1 MKIRWVIYNQFKVLL
16 LFDGFVASIIKLEYD
31 VFTIIQGFQCFKP
44 NLYFLFL
51 ISGTFIHTI
60 IYSWIMVFYLFYS
73 DISNSISGGRFDL
86 NYDYLL
92 KYNLVSRI
100 PVSTRNHTH
109 SCFFMILTF
118 MSLNLNLTQT
128 RQTNWMES
136 IRISIIISL

>member
-31 VFTIIQGFQCFKP
+31 VFTIIQGFQYFEP
-44 NLYFLFL
+44 FWYFLIFQFYNLFVLLSFIIEVFLWKYFL
-51 ISGTFIHTI
+51 IQFQQNEFRIWLTHEIF
-60 IYSWIMVFYLFYS
+60 V
-73 DISNSISGGRFDL
+73 R
-86 NYDYLL
+86 YDF
-92 KYNLVSRI
+92 VSRI
-100 PVSTRNHTH
+100 PVYARNHTH

-136 IRISIIISL
+136 IRNSIIISL